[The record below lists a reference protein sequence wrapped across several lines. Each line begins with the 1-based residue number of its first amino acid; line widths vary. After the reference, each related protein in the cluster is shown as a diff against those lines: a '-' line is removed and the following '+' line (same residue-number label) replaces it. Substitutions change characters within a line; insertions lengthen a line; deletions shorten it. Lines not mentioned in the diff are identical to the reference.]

1 MRWSTALLLAPL
13 LSFVTAL
20 SSAGSRLLVVNE
32 EAADEKKYSQFFD
45 DLKGEPPAMA
55 NHNSADRIQLE
66 DTLFRSNLPKM
77 INWLYSNMGNVNMT
91 MFCYYLPN
99 QKVGTCILSPG

>member
-13 LSFVTAL
+13 LSLATAI

-45 DLKGEPPAMA
+45 DLKGETTAMA
-55 NHNSADRIQLE
+55 NHDPAYKKQLE
-66 DTLFRSNLPKM
+66 DTPSLSSPRKM
-77 INWLYSNMGNVNMT
+77 KS
-91 MFCYYLPN
+91 
-99 QKVGTCILSPG
+99 